1 MDALESQA
9 SFNIMKCYIAQMHSA
24 MNIAEIVCKHSESN
38 PEMDGDHVISGLVY
52 RLMNPMSDEEMM
64 SSLQKADNILK
75 GEESEEE
82 YSDDEDFTDDEEF
95 TDDDDELQDIEAEFN
110 KIPDSYRKL
119 QRNNCNCDVCK
130 RVRECLDGYK
140 SYETYD
146 PMVTKFKNGIKAA
159 CDKYKIII

>member
-24 MNIAEIVCKHSESN
+24 MNIAEIVCKHSDSN
-38 PEMDGDHVISGLVY
+38 KEMDGDHVISGLVY
-52 RLMNPMSDEEMM
+52 RLMNPMSDEEMI
-64 SSLQKADNILK
+64 SSLQKANNILND
-75 GEESEEE
+75 ESSDEE
-82 YSDDEDFTDDEEF
+82 YSEDDLTDEEEF
-95 TDDDDELQDIEAEFN
+95 TEEELQDMEAEYN
-110 KIPDSYRKL
+110 KIPDTYRTLK
-119 QRNNCNCDVCK
+119 RNNCECNVCK

-140 SYETYD
+140 TYETYD